1 MINLK
6 ARNSNI
12 TLAQKMMKGDD
23 GGYYVPTVD
32 SESNL
37 SWQPSESDMPAVPSS
52 NIRGDRGERGYS
64 GVYVG
69 MDDPTDDP
77 NILIWLTPDGEVSDY
92 VLTEEEVKTYIDD
105 SLEEVENGYY

>member
-23 GGYYVPTVD
+23 GGYYVPSVD
-32 SESNL
+32 KSGVLAWTASE
-37 SWQPSESDMPAVPSS
+37 EDMPTVPSS
-52 NIRGDRGERGYS
+52 NISGPVGPRGES

-69 MDDPTDDP
+69 IEDPTDDP
-77 NILIWLTPDGEVSDY
+77 NILVWLNPDGEVSDY
-92 VLTEEEVKTYIDD
+92 VMTEEEVKAYIDE
-105 SLEEVENGYY
+105 SLTEVEYGTY